1 MLHPSAPRDAGSSTL
16 TEPPQYLPAKALLT
30 LKTYDPVSGAC
41 LKYRTDKAAEVGRLV
56 AALGT
61 CARVMAALP
70 EIEEDAETVEG
81 VEGGATG
88 GEERILKPAPKDS
101 KSGQGKG
108 GTTGG
113 AGTGGGKKK
122 GKGRK

>member
-1 MLHPSAPRDAGSSTL
+1 MLPPSAPRDAGSSSL
-16 TEPPQYLPAKALLT
+16 AEPLQSLQAKALLT

-41 LKYRTDKAAEVGRLV
+41 LKYKTDKAAEVGRLV

-70 EIEEDAETVEG
+70 EIVEDEETVEG
-81 VEGGATG
+81 VESGAPGGEERITKPVPKDSRAGPAKGGATG
-88 GEERILKPAPKDS
+88 GV
-101 KSGQGKG
+101 
-108 GTTGG
+108 G
-113 AGTGGGKKK
+113 AGGGKRK

>member
-1 MLHPSAPRDAGSSTL
+1 M
-16 TEPPQYLPAKALLT
+16 
-30 LKTYDPVSGAC
+30 
-41 LKYRTDKAAEVGRLV
+41 

-70 EIEEDAETVEG
+70 EIVEDAETVEG
-81 VEGGATG
+81 VEGGVTG
-88 GEERILKPAPKDS
+88 GEERILKPAPRDS

-108 GTTGG
+108 GATGG
-113 AGTGGGKKK
+113 GGARGGKKK